1 MLSAGQLRCR
11 WLSGGPALSPREA
24 QGAVPVPAEVA
35 CPLAAGPGP
44 SQATPPPPH
53 YLPSV
58 TLRQHRLRRLFP
70 VGFVGSG
77 RGFAAWA
84 LAADSVPRSCSLQL
98 GRPSWVALKAVP
110 SWCSLQNELGQKWQN
125 KAEGLPHTSQ

>member
-1 MLSAGQLRCR
+1 MVGRRCLPGRPRGLSLSLQRWPAPWQLAPDLVR
-11 WLSGGPALSPREA
+11 
-24 QGAVPVPAEVA
+24 
-35 CPLAAGPGP
+35 
-44 SQATPPPPH
+44 PPPQPPH